1 MAASETRVVTLR
13 APNARDAKDYE
24 CPMTPTTVR
33 LVRVVTPNG
42 RVHVVM
48 TSLLDTIAFPA
59 AAFAAWYHSRWRIDI
74 YQTYNLHKS
83 EVRYDFALARS
94 ALSLASSA
102 SSA

>member
-1 MAASETRVVTLR
+1 MTLDTCK
-13 APNARDAKDYE
+13 ATLSSCPCARSTAVSWS
-24 CPMTPTTVR
+24 TT
-33 LVRVVTPNG
+33 
-42 RVHVVM
+42 
-48 TSLLDTIAFPA
+48 LLDPRVASP
-59 AAFAAWYHSRWRIDI
+59 YELDDLYSLRWEIDI

>member
-1 MAASETRVVTLR
+1 MEWRLR
-13 APNARDAKDYE
+13 INREADRLEAVAELIDWYRARWE
-24 CPMTPTTVR
+24 
-33 LVRVVTPNG
+33 
-42 RVHVVM
+42 
-48 TSLLDTIAFPA
+48 
-59 AAFAAWYHSRWRIDI
+59 IDI

>member
-1 MAASETRVVTLR
+1 MSWS
-13 APNARDAKDYE
+13 
-24 CPMTPTTVR
+24 TT
-33 LVRVVTPNG
+33 
-42 RVHVVM
+42 
-48 TSLLDTIAFPA
+48 LLDPRVASP
-59 AAFAAWYHSRWRIDI
+59 YELDDLYSLRWEIDI